1 MPFVA
6 DFYPKKSLQTRMRKT
21 PATNQLQMIFEKMPL
36 KFVAG
41 QEKTPEKSGV
51 LARHRGFEP
60 LAFGSV
66 AAKIMYF
73 LGFFTTFYDH
83 IMFDNLLLFKPQM
96 GKNTP
101 KMQEKYILYKALS

>member
-21 PATNQLQMIFEKMPL
+21 PATNQLQMIFEKKPL
-36 KFVAG
+36 KFVAE

-66 AAKIMYF
+66 GSHDLCIFMHEKACFSPIFTLNLHF
-73 LGFFTTFYDH
+73 LAHF
-83 IMFDNLLLFKPQM
+83 
-96 GKNTP
+96 
-101 KMQEKYILYKALS
+101 